1 MNQERK
7 QLIKI
12 AKMYYDE
19 GMTQDE
25 IAKRMSLS
33 RQKVNRMM
41 KRLIPEGIVRITID
55 DSLDEYVEMEKRLE
69 EELGLEEA
77 IVIPTEDDLH
87 MLLDQLGK
95 AAADYLDRVI
105 KPQSHVGIAWGRTL
119 GYMAAHLKRPRQ
131 NFRGSIV
138 QFAGGAPIDVDGSG
152 VVDEINKYWKK
163 QSGEIT
169 RVMAD
174 VLGGTPYLLHTPL
187 FMESPE
193 AMTILRKEPSVARV
207 FNQMEKCDLMMVS
220 LGGVGENLTPF
231 REHMLGRDKLEYLKA
246 HGAVGN
252 ISFRYF
258 NIYGES
264 IPAPFDDHVMSPE
277 LSVMRKIPKR
287 ICVAGG
293 EEKIYAI
300 LGGIRGEIVNVL
312 ITDYGTA
319 QAVLETAQAE

>member
-1 MNQERK
+1 MNQEKK

-25 IAKRMSLS
+25 IAKRLSLS
-33 RQKVNRMM
+33 RQKVNRLM
-41 KRLIPEGIVRITID
+41 KRLIPEGIVQISID
-55 DSLDEYVEMEKRLE
+55 DSLDEYVELEKRLE

-77 IVIPTEDDLH
+77 IVIQSDLDLH
-87 MLLDQLGK
+87 VLLDQLGK
-95 AAADYLDRVI
+95 AGAEYLDRVI
-105 KPQSHVGIAWGRTL
+105 KPQTNVGIAWGRTL
-119 GYMAAHLKRPRQ
+119 GYMTDHLKKPRQ

-138 QFAGGAPIDVDGSG
+138 QFAGGAPIDIDGHG
-152 VVDEINKYWKK
+152 AVDEINKYWKK

-207 FNQMEKCDLMMVS
+207 FNQMSQCDLMMVS
-220 LGGVGENLTPF
+220 LGGVGEHLTPF
-231 REHMLGRDKLEYLKA
+231 REHLLGRSQLDYLEVR
-246 HGAVGN
+246 GAVGN
-252 ISFRYF
+252 VVFRYF
-258 NIYGES
+258 DIQGRS
-264 IPAPFDDHVMSPE
+264 IPTPFDKHVMSPE
-277 LSVMRKIPKR
+277 LEVMTKIPKR

-293 EEKIYAI
+293 AEKIEAI

-312 ITDYGTA
+312 ITDFETA
-319 QAVLETAQAE
+319 QAVLSLAKAE